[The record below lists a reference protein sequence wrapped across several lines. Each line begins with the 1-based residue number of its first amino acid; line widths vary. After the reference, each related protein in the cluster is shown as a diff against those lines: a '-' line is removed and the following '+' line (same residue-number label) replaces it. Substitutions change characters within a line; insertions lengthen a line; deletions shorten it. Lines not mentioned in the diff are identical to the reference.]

1 MKSKKSNEKKI
12 EKLYNLFDGQW
23 NLHISNAGCWLLDGW
38 EAWPDH
44 SEEHDH
50 DHTLPNVQRDED
62 ISMAGSS
69 SPEKPMSKAVD
80 KTSKAKEG
88 HPVTKVK
95 GKSNGHHDH
104 HHHHNGREK
113 KAKIARAH

>member
-1 MKSKKSNEKKI
+1 
-12 EKLYNLFDGQW
+12 
-23 NLHISNAGCWLLDGW
+23 
-38 EAWPDH
+38 
-44 SEEHDH
+44 
-50 DHTLPNVQRDED
+50 
-62 ISMAGSS
+62 MAGSS

>member
-1 MKSKKSNEKKI
+1 
-12 EKLYNLFDGQW
+12 
-23 NLHISNAGCWLLDGW
+23 
-38 EAWPDH
+38 
-44 SEEHDH
+44 
-50 DHTLPNVQRDED
+50 
-62 ISMAGSS
+62 
-69 SPEKPMSKAVD
+69 MSKAVD

-104 HHHHNGREK
+104 HHDQNGRGK